1 MSREETHDVPQGGWD
16 GNTGE
21 PAPHPMVPPG
31 YDDTPTRPL
40 VSTYNNELT
49 TAHGWDDSL
58 PPITTLPPTSQRAP
72 GAGQPERGLSRRVL
86 LIGAGAVGVGAIG
99 AGAGFFLTR
108 GNQRAGIPNVFAQ
121 DAGKIGHLLRRA
133 GFGLSPSDIGTY
145 LDAGV
150 QGSIDLLLNP
160 ASVPDNL
167 DAQLKD
173 MKFDFSAPQDLI
185 RWYLLHM
192 IYSKR
197 PLQEKMTLFW
207 HGVLTSSF
215 RDVGGKKNYA
225 LLVQQNQTLREMGL
239 ARFDDL
245 IRAISVDPAM
255 LWYLDGRLSTGAN
268 ANENYSRELMELFTL
283 GITDANGNPNYTQ
296 DDVHQGALALS
307 GWTIAGGKGVFVKKR
322 AYHGSVT
329 YLGHTGNLGLDD
341 VVKII
346 CAHPATGRHIAW
358 RMWSFFVYEN
368 PRAGDLQ
375 PLVDAYYKHDHS
387 ISAMVRAMLTSPAF
401 FGEKAY
407 RARIKSPVELV
418 VGAVRGLGLET
429 DGMGLPALLQTM
441 GQTPLDPP
449 NVSGWDGDKVS
460 AAWLSTQTWMAR
472 VNFINLL
479 LAAASGGAVRIGK
492 SSGNA
497 TPDKS
502 VIQQLITSRSIGS
515 ANALADYAIAVLLDN
530 TLADDRR
537 TVLRETLAQTAPD
550 NGSAFTLAGG
560 AKVPT
565 AHVRDMLYLLMS
577 MPEYQMN

>member
-1 MSREETHDVPQGGWD
+1 MSREQTPDVPQEGWGG
-16 GNTGE
+16 NGE
-21 PAPHPMVPPG
+21 QAPHPAESPS
-31 YDDTPTRPL
+31 YDDAPTQPL
-40 VSTYNNELT
+40 GSTFNNALT
-49 TAHGWDDSL
+49 TYGQESSL
-58 PPITTLPPTSQRAP
+58 PPITLPPAPQRAP
-72 GAGQPERGLSRRVL
+72 GAEQTKHGLSRRTL
-86 LIGAGAVGVGAIG
+86 LIGAGAGAVGVGAIG
-99 AGAGFFLTR
+99 AAAGFFLTKD
-108 GNQRAGIPNVFAQ
+108 NQQTGIPNVFAQ

-133 GFGLSPSDIGTY
+133 GFGPSPSDVGTY

-160 ASVPDNL
+160 ASVQDDL
-167 DAQLKD
+167 DARLKG
-173 MKFDFSAPQDLI
+173 MTFDLSKPQELI

-197 PLQEKMTLFW
+197 PLQEKMALFW

-215 RDVGGKKNYA
+215 RDLGGKKHYA
-225 LLVQQNQTLREMGL
+225 LMVRQNQTLREKALG
-239 ARFDDL
+239 RFDDL

-255 LWYLDGRLSTGAN
+255 LWYLDGHLSTGAN
-268 ANENYSRELMELFTL
+268 PNENYSRELMELFTL
-283 GITDANGNPNYTQ
+283 GITDAKGNPTYTQ
-296 DDVHQGALALS
+296 DDVHQGAQALS
-307 GWTIAGGKGVFVKKR
+307 GWTIAGGKGVFVEER

-329 YLGHTGNLGLDD
+329 YLGHTGNLRLDD
-341 VVKII
+341 VVKIV

-368 PRAGDLQ
+368 PSDSDLQ

-407 RARIKSPVELV
+407 RARIKSPVELA

-429 DGMGLPALLQTM
+429 DGTGLPALLQTM

-479 LAAASGGAVRIGK
+479 LAATSSVAVRNGK
-492 SSGNA
+492 VSGKP
-497 TPDKS
+497 TPSRS
-502 VIQQLITSRSIGS
+502 VIQQVITARHIGS
-515 ANALADYAIAVLLDN
+515 ANELADYAIAALLDN

-537 TVLRETLAQTAPD
+537 AVLRQTLTQAAKRNEP
-550 NGSAFTLAGG
+550 AFTLAGG
-560 AKVPT
+560 ATIPA